1 MISMTARTTLLHKK
15 IGVPLVRQ
23 VFEHC
28 LAYLKKHNPH
38 SARTLPEGARAPVFV
53 LHTGASLKGGG
64 IDHIKPWLPLFEAA
78 GHEFIVVARMMDVY
92 EQLCLDYPQVQVSL
106 VKDSADVDTLIAAY
120 PSLRGFYYV
129 ANTANNN
136 LFLRCSGA
144 RHVFLG
150 HGDSDKSSSMN
161 RGFKVYDEIYVAG
174 QAHIDRFARAEFD
187 TSGLRFRII
196 GRPDAAALLDAAA
209 AAGAAP
215 PRRIVYIPTWEGY
228 AAEQDYSSLALAPE
242 LLRATHAHGGLPIVA
257 KLHPLTGAARPALL
271 NANRRIVAQAGL
283 PEGALTF
290 VDRREKLTDL
300 LAPDAVFICDI
311 SATVSEC
318 LALDRPIFVYVPRDR
333 PIRVVSSHMGHA
345 DYAYTFATAA
355 ELGEQLARVLGG
367 DDPLAAAR
375 RRAREY
381 FISPRATRAGAF
393 AHELARVAHGAWEA
407 PLATAAGPAHCPA
420 CHSAAVEAET
430 VACALPG
437 MEQLAFRFLTCRDCG
452 FVSNPDNRHDYRA
465 EGFDGP
471 STPGESARTGD
482 GLRPRREYRM
492 AQMAADVLDRYAAGR
507 TGELMVY
514 GAGLSRDH
522 ALIARDLPFRRVAL
536 CDMANF
542 QQVADFIPHDARGET
557 FDVVIASEVIEH
569 FVDLETDFAHLF
581 SKVRHD
587 GVVVA
592 STNLADG
599 APLHRLS
606 YPFSLGHTAYHS
618 GRSLQAVCRRFG
630 MRVDFRTPANA
641 TRGAGPRKRYVLFYR
656 DPRMGE
662 AIAQYFA
669 DHHLAPSE

>member
-1 MISMTARTTLLHKK
+1 MTDKITMLHKK
-15 IGVPLVRQ
+15 IGVPLARQ
-23 VFEHC
+23 LFERC

-38 SARTLPEGARAPVFV
+38 SARTLPEGARAPVFL

-64 IDHIKPWLPLFEAA
+64 IDHIKPWLPLFERS

-92 EQLCLDYPQVQVSL
+92 EQLRLDYPQLRVGL

-136 LFLRCSGA
+136 LFLRCSGG

-161 RGFKVYDEIYVAG
+161 RGFKIYDEIYVAG

-196 GRPDAAALLDAAA
+196 GRPDANALLDAADA
-209 AAGAAP
+209 ATAAP
-215 PRRIVYIPTWEGY
+215 PQRIVYIPTWEGY
-228 AAEQDYSSLALAPE
+228 AAEQDYSSLALAPD
-242 LLRATHAHGGLPIVA
+242 LLRAAHAQGGLPIVA

-271 NANRRIVAQAGL
+271 GVDQRIQSRAGL
-283 PEGALTF
+283 PAGALTF
-290 VDRREKLTDL
+290 LDRRGKLTDL
-300 LAPDAVFICDI
+300 LAADAVFICDI

-333 PIRVVSSHMGHA
+333 SIRVVSSHMGHA
-345 DYAYTFATAA
+345 DYAYTFANAA
-355 ELGEQLARVLGG
+355 ELAEQLARVLGG

-381 FISPRATRAGAF
+381 FISPSATRAGAF
-393 AHELARVAHGAWEA
+393 ARELQRVADGAWDA
-407 PLATAAGPAHCPA
+407 PRPAAGDVHCPA
-420 CHSAAVEAET
+420 CNSPAVESEM

-452 FVSNPDNRHDYRA
+452 FVSNPDNRHDYLA

-492 AQMAADVLDRYAAGR
+492 AQMAADILERCVPGR
-507 TGELMVY
+507 RGELLVY

-522 ALIARDLPFRRVAL
+522 ALIAHDLPFRRIAL

-542 QQVADFIPHDARGET
+542 QQVEDFIAHDSRGET

-569 FVDLETDFAHLF
+569 FVDLEADFAHLF

-599 APLHRLS
+599 APLQRLS

-656 DPRMGE
+656 DPQMGE

>member
-1 MISMTARTTLLHKK
+1 MLHKK
-15 IGVPLVRQ
+15 IGVPLVRNL
-23 VFEHC
+23 FERC

-38 SARTLPEGARAPVFV
+38 SARTLPEGARAPVFL
-53 LHTGASLKGGG
+53 LHTGASLKGGA
-64 IDHIKPWLPLFEAA
+64 IDHIKPWLSLFEHA

-92 EQLCLDYPQVQVSL
+92 EQLRLDYPQLRVCL
-106 VKDSADVDTLIAAY
+106 VKDSADVDKLIAAY

-136 LFLRCSGA
+136 LFLRCSGG

-161 RGFKVYDEIYVAG
+161 RGFKAYDEVYVAG
-174 QAHIDRFARAEFD
+174 QAHIDRFARADFD

-196 GRPDAAALLDAAA
+196 GRPDAGILLDAADA
-209 AAGAAP
+209 ATAAP
-215 PRRIVYIPTWEGY
+215 PQRIVYIPTWEGY
-228 AAEQDYSSLALAPE
+228 VAEQDYSSLALAPE
-242 LLRATHAHGGLPIVA
+242 LLRAAHAHSGLPIVS

-271 NANRRIVAQAGL
+271 DIDQRIVARAGL
-283 PEGALTF
+283 PAGALTF
-290 VDRREKLTDL
+290 LERHGKLTDL

-318 LALDRPIFVYVPRDR
+318 LALDRPLFVYVPRDR
-333 PIRVVSSHMGHA
+333 PIRVVSSHMSHA
-345 DYAYTFATAA
+345 DYAYTFATAD
-355 ELGEQLARVLGG
+355 ELAAQLARVLGG
-367 DDPLAAAR
+367 DDPLVGAR

-381 FISPRATRAGAF
+381 FISPSATRANAF
-393 AHELARVAHGAWEA
+393 GRELQRVADGAWNEA
-407 PLATAAGPAHCPA
+407 PPAPGEEAYCLA
-420 CHSAAVEAET
+420 CHSTAVDAET
-430 VACALPG
+430 VACAIPG
-437 MEQLAFRFLTCRDCG
+437 MEQLAFRFLTCRACG

-492 AQMAADVLDRYAAGR
+492 AGMAADLLARYAPDR
-507 TGELMVY
+507 SGELLVY

-522 ALIARDLPFRRVAL
+522 VLIARDLPFRRVAL

-542 QQVADFIPHDARGET
+542 QQVEDFVPHDARGQA

-599 APLHRLS
+599 APLERLS

-662 AIAQYFA
+662 AISQYFA